1 MALLLNQDQSS
12 AVTFPRSLLCQS
24 CGHLHLHVNS
34 RFRSLASAVV
44 FRGQSLDFG
53 LRVGRRGFMLS
64 LSCNSEAASVASIRS
79 VQVQVTLRIRNSAA
93 GEVQMDPWLN
103 EVIKGTIFWPAVLS
117 GDRVTAI
124 CSHYLH
130 CLHFGELQF
139 PGFWGSL
146 GNGRH

>member
-12 AVTFPRSLLCQS
+12 AVTFPLSLLCQS

-44 FRGQSLDFG
+44 FRGQSLNFG
-53 LRVGRRGFMLS
+53 LRVGRRGFRLRLS
-64 LSCNSEAASVASIRS
+64 RNSEAASVAKIRS